1 MSLTSVPGTVFDSN
15 GKTVAEATVS
25 ATNTETS
32 KVVSTAT
39 SESNGSFLIIVSTGA
54 TYQFTASKSGETGLK
69 RKARHRQRPGQLIP
83 RSWIH
88 RSPGFLLI

>member
-1 MSLTSVPGTVFDSN
+1 MSFTNVPGTVFDSN

-39 SESNGSFLIIVSTGA
+39 SESNGSFLIIVSTGT

-69 RKARHRQRPGQLIP
+69 VKLDNDTNQDSLSLSI
-83 RSWIH
+83 
-88 RSPGFLLI
+88 GFTAVEASF